1 MSIGSLINKNTY
13 LGNASTGT
21 YNYNFKVF
29 KSTDLKVLVI
39 DPALAEFELADSAYT
54 VTGVKNKNGGTI
66 TLIGPVF
73 YLDTNGF
80 LLSGYKLVIKRQL
93 DLVQET
99 DIRNQG
105 DFFPEVHEDVFD
117 RQTMIDQQL
126 QEQIDRSIRMP
137 ESVSLDFDAVLP
149 SDLDGTP
156 NVTIA
161 LDATGKKFIV
171 GPTTDQIENASAA
184 AAASDASATASAAS
198 ATASENSAIN
208 AAGSAVSAAG
218 SAAAAANTLASSS
231 GRIIVLLTTLD
242 SPVNVLQA
250 DNGTL
255 YVCDV
260 GAGPIVF
267 NLPLISGLL
276 LPFNISIKL
285 EAGLNQ
291 ITINRSGTDTIG
303 GETSKEISAIGSG
316 TFLFADAGMTPDNWT
331 DVNFG
336 VSTGNYTKFRRSGN
350 GAQTTFPLDI
360 VPDAPSNMDVFWTGI
375 YQTPTSYSIVGSDIV
390 FDSPP
395 PIGTDNIEFKVGTT
409 LDIGVP
415 ADNTLSTDKYING
428 SITNEKMALGAGW
441 TTGDLKPTYKVVADP
456 SWIMLDDGTIGSATS
471 GATSRANADTLALF
485 TLLWTNLPNTLVPVS
500 GGRGLSAAAD
510 FAANKTL
517 TLAKT
522 LGRALGVAGAGFGL
536 TARPLGSAIGS
547 ETHALTISEMPNHG
561 HSINDPSHRHRG
573 EYASFGYLSDDGGSS
588 RPDQGGSGIFTD
600 YSTTGIS
607 INPTGGS
614 AAHNIMQPISFVNVM
629 IKL

>member
-21 YNYNFKVF
+21 YNYNFKIF
-29 KSTDLKVLVI
+29 KSTELKVIVI
-39 DPALAEFELADSAYT
+39 DLALVETVLSDSTYT

-66 TLIGPVF
+66 ALIGPVF
-73 YLDTNGF
+73 YLDAGGF

-117 RQTMIDQQL
+117 RQTMVDQQL
-126 QEQIDRSIRMP
+126 QEQIDRSIKLP
-137 ESVSLDFDAVLP
+137 ESAGNFNTVLP
-149 SDLDGTP
+149 TDLLGAA

-161 LDATGKKFIV
+161 TDASGTKFVV
-171 GPTTDQIENASAA
+171 GPTTDQIAGAAVSA
-184 AAASDASATASAAS
+184 ASATASKLASAAS
-198 ATASENSAIN
+198 ATASSNSATG
-208 AAGSAVSAAG
+208 AAGSAVAAAG

-231 GRIIVLLTTLD
+231 GRIIVFLTTLD
-242 SPVNVLQA
+242 SPVSVLQA
-250 DNGTL
+250 NNGTL

-267 NLPLISGLL
+267 NLPTISGLL

-303 GETSKEISAIGSG
+303 GLPSKEISSIGAG

-336 VSTGNYTKFRRSGN
+336 VSAGNYTKFQRSGN
-350 GAQTTFPLDI
+350 GVQTTFPLDV
-360 VPDAPSNMDVFWTGI
+360 VPSAEENLDVFWTGI
-375 YQTPTSYSIVGSDIV
+375 YQNPNSYTIVGSNIV
-390 FDSPP
+390 FDSASPT
-395 PIGTDNIEFKVGTT
+395 GLNNMDFKVGRT

-415 ADNTLSTDKYING
+415 SDNTLTTDKYING

-441 TTGDLKPTYKVVADP
+441 TTGDVKPTFKVVADP
-456 SWIMLDDGTIGSATS
+456 SWVLMNDGTIGNLGS
-471 GATSRANADTLALF
+471 GATTRANVDTFNLYS
-485 TLLWTNLPNTLVPVS
+485 LLWTNVSDVFAPVIGS
-500 GGRGLSAAAD
+500 RGVSALAD
-510 FAANKTL
+510 FNSGKPLTL
-517 TLAKT
+517 TK
-522 LGRALGVAGAGFGL
+522 ALGMAWGFAGAGVGL
-536 TARPLGSAIGS
+536 TARALGSNVGF
-547 ETHALTISEMPNHG
+547 ETHTLIEDELALHNHSQNPHVHSYAFKNVFSPPNT
-561 HSINDPSHRHRG
+561 S
-573 EYASFGYLSDDGGSS
+573 ASGGSFPEIS
-588 RPDQGGSGIFTD
+588 SNINTSDTIATNNPAGG
-600 YSTTGIS
+600 
-607 INPTGGS
+607 NVP
-614 AAHNIMQPISFVNVM
+614 HNNMQPTMFLNAM